1 MAVQLPRVKRND
13 VQQTQSVGRANIDTS
28 ALTQVANQR
37 IEIVKDAVTKGLDI
51 YAKYTDEKAKTSA
64 TAKANNFE
72 LEAAQINAKFEN
84 IPKGV
89 DPTPYLAETTKA
101 LKDLQQKYIDD
112 PNNDSLTR
120 SYLEQEIDKNVNNYS
135 RKIIGI
141 NANKVTAYND
151 KVLSDKILSTT
162 DKLTGAAIIG
172 TTTEGKAEMQLHI
185 NDIVATATKPDNP
198 NFGESKTVIAKSIEN
213 AILNN
218 LATGNVEGAKA
229 LFEQA
234 DSQGLV
240 DPIKSTTLSKI
251 RQGEIKKQIS
261 DITIKMNKGSMS
273 SSAARDWAEKNLKNP
288 DDIAQA
294 YSVIISAES
303 RIEARNNRLQNKTY
317 ETYYNLINSQGIK
330 MSESELYKDPRF
342 SALESL
348 SPAQQSRL
356 VSESSPVSKSFKT
369 NITDYQEMQRLIK
382 NNEIGTMT
390 DEAFEGLLS
399 KYQPTH
405 QRKLVDARESYKAN
419 SSGQVK
425 PASIETIIE
434 RQVKA
439 KMKGSFDSE
448 AELNAWYISSG
459 AEGLVDQ
466 AAKHY
471 STDKE
476 IGVNLEKRN
485 KAADNIVDQLKES
498 LPQKGGWFTRDKD
511 GKPLPNSL
519 VPQSGTTS
527 SAPTNTGS
535 KKRADDRLDEI

>member
-1 MAVQLPRVKRND
+1 MAVQLPRVKRNEI
-13 VQQTQSVGRANIDTS
+13 QNQPSVGRSSINTE
-28 ALTQVANQR
+28 ALNQAANQR
-37 IEIVKDAVTKGLDI
+37 IEIVNDAVTKGI
-51 YAKYTDEKAKTSA
+51 NTYEKYADAKAKTNA
-64 TAKANNFE
+64 TSLSNTFE
-72 LEAAQINAKFEN
+72 AEATEIISKFESL
-84 IPKGV
+84 PKGV
-89 DPTPYLAETTKA
+89 NPDDELNKTKTA
-101 LKDLQQKYIDD
+101 LIELQKKYIDD
-112 PNNDSLTR
+112 TNTDDRTR
-120 SYLEQEIDKNVNNYS
+120 SYLEGEIGKSISTYG
-135 RKIIGI
+135 RKLIGI
-141 NANKVTAYND
+141 NANKVTAYNEKTYD
-151 KVLSDKILSTT
+151 DKISSSV
-162 DKLTGAAIIG
+162 DKLTSSAIIG
-172 TTTEGKAEMQLHI
+172 QTAEGKAEMQTHI
-185 NDIVATATKPDNP
+185 DDIISSATAQNYPKYAD
-198 NFGESKTVIAKSIEN
+198 SKNVIARSIEN
-213 AILNN
+213 AVLNN
-218 LATGNVEGAKA
+218 LAVGNVQGAKG
-229 LFEQA
+229 LFEHA

-240 DPIKSTTLSKI
+240 DSIKSTTLSKI
-251 RQGEIKKQIS
+251 RQGEIKQQIGN
-261 DITIKMNKGSMS
+261 ITMKLDNGSMS
-273 SSAARDWAEKNLKNP
+273 SSAARDWAEKNLTNP
-288 DDIAQA
+288 EDIAQA
-294 YSVIISAES
+294 YSVISSAES

-342 SALESL
+342 TALKSL

-390 DEAFEGLLS
+390 DEAFEGILS
-399 KYQPTH
+399 KYQPSH

-425 PASIETIIE
+425 PASVETMIE

-439 KMKGSFDSE
+439 KMKGSFNSE

-476 IGVNLEKRN
+476 IANNIDKRN
-485 KAADNIVDQLKES
+485 KVSDNIVQQLNDS
-498 LPQKGGWFTRDKD
+498 LPKKSWWGGSSS

-519 VPQSGTTS
+519 VPQSGSTS

>member
-1 MAVQLPRVKRND
+1 MAVQLPRVKRNEI
-13 VQQTQSVGRANIDTS
+13 QNQPSVGRSSINTE
-28 ALTQVANQR
+28 ALTQAANKR
-37 IEIVKDAVTKGLDI
+37 IEIVSDAVTKGI
-51 YAKYTDEKAKTSA
+51 NTYEKYADSKAKTNAASLSN
-64 TAKANNFE
+64 TFE
-72 LEAAQINAKFEN
+72 TEAAEIISKFESL
-84 IPKGV
+84 PKGV
-89 DPTPYLAETTKA
+89 NPDDELNKTKTA
-101 LKDLQQKYIDD
+101 LIELQKKYIDD
-112 PNNDSLTR
+112 TNTDDRTR
-120 SYLEQEIDKNVNNYS
+120 SYLEGEIGKSISTYG
-135 RKIIGI
+135 RKLIGI
-141 NANKVTAYND
+141 NANKVTAYNEKTYD
-151 KVLSDKILSTT
+151 DKISSSV
-162 DKLTGAAIIG
+162 DKLTSSAIIG
-172 TTTEGKAEMQLHI
+172 QTAEGKAEMQTHI
-185 NDIVATATKPDNP
+185 DDIISSATAQNYPKYGD
-198 NFGESKTVIAKSIEN
+198 SKNVIAKSIEN
-213 AILNN
+213 AVLNN
-218 LATGNVEGAKA
+218 LAVGNVQGAKG
-229 LFEQA
+229 LFEHA

-240 DPIKSTTLSKI
+240 DSIKSTTLSKI
-251 RQGEIKKQIS
+251 RQGEIKQQIGN
-261 DITIKMNKGSMS
+261 ITMKLDNGSMS
-273 SSAARDWAEKNLKNP
+273 SSAARDWAEKNLTNP
-288 DDIAQA
+288 EDIAQA
-294 YSVIISAES
+294 YSVISSAES

-342 SALESL
+342 SALKSL

-369 NITDYQEMQRLIK
+369 NISDYQEMQRLIK

-399 KYQPTH
+399 KYQPSH

-419 SSGQVK
+419 SSGQIK
-425 PASIETIIE
+425 PASVETMIE

-439 KMKGSFDSE
+439 KMKDSFDSE

-476 IGVNLEKRN
+476 IANNLDKRN
-485 KAADNIVDQLKES
+485 KVSDNIVQQLNDSVPKKS
-498 LPQKGGWFTRDKD
+498 WWGGSSS
-511 GKPLPNSL
+511 GKALPNSL

>member
-1 MAVQLPRVKRND
+1 MAVQLPRVKRNEI
-13 VQQTQSVGRANIDTS
+13 QNQPSVGRSSINTE
-28 ALTQVANQR
+28 ALTQAANKR
-37 IEIVKDAVTKGLDI
+37 IEIVSDAVTKGI
-51 YAKYTDEKAKTSA
+51 NTYEKYADSKAKTNAASLSN
-64 TAKANNFE
+64 TFE
-72 LEAAQINAKFEN
+72 TEAAEIISKFESL
-84 IPKGV
+84 PKGV
-89 DPTPYLAETTKA
+89 NPDDELNKTKTA
-101 LKDLQQKYIDD
+101 LIELQKKYIDD
-112 PNNDSLTR
+112 TNTDDRTR
-120 SYLEQEIDKNVNNYS
+120 SYLEGEIGKSISTYG
-135 RKIIGI
+135 RKLIGI
-141 NANKVTAYND
+141 NANKVTAYNEKTYD
-151 KVLSDKILSTT
+151 DKISSSV
-162 DKLTGAAIIG
+162 DKLTSSAIIG
-172 TTTEGKAEMQLHI
+172 QTAEGKAEMQTHI
-185 NDIVATATKPDNP
+185 DDIISSATAQNYPKYGD
-198 NFGESKTVIAKSIEN
+198 SKNVIAKSIEN
-213 AILNN
+213 AVLNN
-218 LATGNVEGAKA
+218 LAVGNVQGAKG
-229 LFEQA
+229 LFEHA

-240 DPIKSTTLSKI
+240 DSIKSTTLSKI
-251 RQGEIKKQIS
+251 RQGEIKQQIGN
-261 DITIKMNKGSMS
+261 ITMKLDNGSMS
-273 SSAARDWAEKNLKNP
+273 SSAARDWAEKNLTNP
-288 DDIAQA
+288 EDIAQA
-294 YSVIISAES
+294 YSVISSAES

-342 SALESL
+342 SALKSL

-369 NITDYQEMQRLIK
+369 NISDYQEMQRLIK

-390 DEAFEGLLS
+390 DEAFEGILS
-399 KYQPTH
+399 KYQPSH

-419 SSGQVK
+419 SSGQIK
-425 PASIETIIE
+425 PASVETMIE

-439 KMKGSFDSE
+439 KMKDSFDSE

-476 IGVNLEKRN
+476 IANNIDKRN
-485 KAADNIVDQLKES
+485 KVSDNIVQQLNDSVPKKS
-498 LPQKGGWFTRDKD
+498 WWGGSSS